1 MLLDI
6 DCPCCSGL
14 ATYFWDA
21 QPPAL
26 ELLSL
31 LEAFLIFTDGMEG
44 MLLAFPSMVGN
55 ATTSNPGGETRVAAE
70 HPSMLRTA
78 PSLTS
83 K

>member
-1 MLLDI
+1 MLVSAI
-6 DCPCCSGL
+6 RQHESAIGIRMSAP
-14 ATYFWDA
+14 